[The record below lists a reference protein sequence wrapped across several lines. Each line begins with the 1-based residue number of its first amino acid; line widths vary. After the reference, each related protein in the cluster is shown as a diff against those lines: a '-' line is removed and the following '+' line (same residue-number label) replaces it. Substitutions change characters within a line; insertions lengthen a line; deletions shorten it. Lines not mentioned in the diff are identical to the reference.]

1 MPDNPILLT
10 STELDG
16 LRKRVY
22 ANYRANQFPLAT
34 PLQAQIRK
42 GKGGGPER
50 LRWGGDGVY
59 FDTVQDAPV
68 GANFSQ
74 LGYFSQSAA
83 ATEVQANLG
92 IKRMYVVREI
102 DALADYGTASKEAA
116 FISVGRKMAQEAL
129 AAAKLAQEETW
140 MGDGRAIKGLIGT
153 ASSATS
159 IIVTSPYGV
168 SGAGQGGLWL
178 HKNMYVAVLDASD
191 SFATVLG
198 RATITATVNSGDNVT
213 LTLESP
219 GISGMATGDAVVAC
233 SASDTSFNNAPNGLI
248 NITNRGDSSAYES
261 LHGISQNSYPRWDSV
276 RMVAGTDTD
285 SADEITEMDIWEL
298 FAKIEGVSGK
308 SPMTNPDEYLS
319 VSTPGLERKLAET
332 FLAQRHFNAP
342 VTEIKGGFKAI
353 QICGVPLIRVPTNPV
368 GTFYAI
374 HVPSLLW
381 VDMMDTQRVQF
392 EDSGNI
398 RWIDG
403 RDAFSWAIK
412 QYWNT
417 GTTQRNAHG
426 SITGYTDTRR
436 YSHVM
441 P

>member
-10 STELDG
+10 SSEIDG
-16 LRKRVY
+16 VRKRVY
-22 ANYRANQFPLAT
+22 ANYRVNQFPMAT
-34 PLQAQIRK
+34 PLMAQIRK
-42 GKGGGPER
+42 GKAGGPER

-59 FDTVQDAPV
+59 FDTVLTRPV

-83 ATEVQANLG
+83 ATEVQATLG

-102 DALADYGTASKEAA
+102 DALADYGTSSKEAA

-140 MGDGRAIKGLIGT
+140 MGAGTGVKALIGT

-159 IIVTSPYGV
+159 IVVEDPYGV
-168 SGAGQGGLWL
+168 DGAGQGGLWL
-178 HKNMYVAVLDASD
+178 DVGMYVAVLDATD

-198 RATITATVNSGDNVT
+198 RATITAVSNSGDNCT
-213 LTLESP
+213 LTLEAP
-219 GISGMATGDAVVAC
+219 GITGMAAGDAVVAC
-233 SASDTSFNNAPNGLI
+233 SPSDTSYNNVPNGLI
-248 NITNRGDSSAYES
+248 NICNLGGSYASVC
-261 LHGISQNSYPRWDSV
+261 GISASNHARWNTK

-285 SADEITEMDIWEL
+285 SAAELTEMDVWEL
-298 FAKIEGVSGK
+298 FARQEGFSGK
-308 SPMTNPDEYLS
+308 SPLTSPEEFLA
-319 VSTPGLERKLAET
+319 VTTPGLERNLGEQFLAE
-332 FLAQRHFNAP
+332 RHFNAP
-342 VTEIKGGFKAI
+342 VMDLKGGFKAV
-353 QICGVPLIRVPTNPV
+353 QICGVPVIRVPTCPA
-368 GTFYAI
+368 GTFYSL

-392 EDSGNI
+392 EDSGSI
-398 RWIDG
+398 RFIDG

-417 GTTQRNAHG
+417 GTTQRNAHAA
-426 SITGYTDTRR
+426 ITGVTDTRR
-436 YSHVM
+436 YSWVA
-441 P
+441 